1 MNIFFLHRLAP
12 VAAAMH
18 CDKHVGKMLIE
29 SCQLLATAH
38 HVLGNGDQVSYK
50 PTHVNHP
57 SAIWTRQSKLHYD
70 YVVTLAT
77 YLGREFFLRYGKG
90 HKSRDVLV
98 AELLKAPPAL
108 YDMPAT
114 WSDPPLAMPDEFK
127 SEDTV
132 MSYRRYYAS
141 KAATMPLVYYRG
153 ERPMPISISDIL
165 NNHPSLLQVAA

>member
-38 HVLGNGDQVSYK
+38 HVHGNGDAVSYK
-50 PTHVNHP
+50 STHVNHP

-77 YLGREFFLRYGKG
+77 YLGREFFIRYGKN

-98 AELLKAPPAL
+98 AELLKPPPAL
-108 YDMPAT
+108 YDAPAI
-114 WSDPPLAMPDEFK
+114 WRDPPLAMPDEFK
-127 SEDTV
+127 SDDAV
-132 MSYRRYYAS
+132 LSYRLYYAS
-141 KAATMPLVYYRG
+141 KAATMPMLYHRG
-153 ERPMPISISDIL
+153 ERPMPIWLSDLINERQL
-165 NNHPSLLQVAA
+165 TVLEAA

>member
-38 HVLGNGDQVSYK
+38 HVHGNGDQVSYK
-50 PTHVNHP
+50 STHVNHP

-77 YLGREFFLRYGKG
+77 YLGREFFMRYGKN
-90 HKSRDVLV
+90 HKSRDVLI

-108 YDMPAT
+108 YNMPAT
-114 WSDPPLAMPDEFK
+114 WCNPPLAMPDEFK
-127 SEDTV
+127 SNDAVE
-132 MSYRRYYAS
+132 SYRRYYAS
-141 KAATMPLVYYRG
+141 KAATMSLVYHRG
-153 ERPMPISISDIL
+153 DRPMPIWLSDLL
-165 NNHPSLLQVAA
+165 NEQASSLQVAA